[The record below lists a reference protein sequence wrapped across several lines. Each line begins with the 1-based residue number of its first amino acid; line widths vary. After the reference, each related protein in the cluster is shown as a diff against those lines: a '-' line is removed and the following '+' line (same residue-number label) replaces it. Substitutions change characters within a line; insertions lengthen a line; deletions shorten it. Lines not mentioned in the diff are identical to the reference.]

1 MKKSLLFFL
10 ISWLIAVTPALSQK
24 TFYGAAEN
32 QLPAVETQQEPGK
45 FMVKIAEERDDQ
57 FATTIYTFG
66 DITVFAYFNQTDV
79 NIYDQGGTLLTTQ
92 SLNADEYFNYFAS
105 AGIYRIV
112 SNKTF
117 TVLVGDAINA
127 YVNGYFAVDE
137 SGRGVSTKLNT
148 WMMEAYGAG
157 SDFIVFAYND
167 NTNFT
172 VRNLESNAYIAGSS
186 LNEGEHFSFAQ
197 FGAIPETTPLQVTSD
212 KPISALSYSDQDYY
226 VPSSNGTFAGNLF
239 YGYSAYVG
247 SWTNSI
253 TITSYENN
261 NQVVITNS
269 ETGTNIG
276 TVILNE
282 GQVATFQITSPT
294 FWKVESEHT
303 VTVANIPYGYYSGS
317 YYYMTRAIDE
327 GGSGAGTLFYMPV
340 IGSRVDVFSFSA
352 SNNVTIT
359 KLGLYDAYPY
369 ASPEIVW
376 QGTLNE
382 GEGYNFTSLTGS
394 FVYKVVSDE
403 PVSVLQ
409 SNGGAGADFMPL
421 SYALDLPDLSIS
433 TTDISFSVPDSVYN
447 PGDQI
452 QVSFMVHNYG
462 SITAS
467 DVQCKV
473 YAFDPDA
480 TDNPKAIY
488 TTSLASIAPY
498 GEASFTMNYTIPQY
512 PEYRSLYVKVDPE
525 TLIVESNY
533 SNNNSER
540 TLRPNTDLEAPLAIS
555 VTAPMYLAY
564 DGNVLDPNPFNV
576 HFDIFNIGG
585 AVANN
590 VTAQLTCMNGL
601 TSSTSN
607 INIGNIP
614 VNGTYPVDVE
624 ITADPLQLGYG
635 FYSLTLYINGEEEKT
650 VNRMVMIGDIS
661 GINEVEVL
669 KGLTIHPNPA
679 SDVTEIVYNLDEK
692 ALLNIELYDVTGS
705 KIKTVLNEYQNRG
718 VQSVKM
724 DVSNLDP
731 GIYLLNLKAGDQSV
745 VKKVM
750 VAK

>member
-1 MKKSLLFFL
+1 MKKFLPVFF
-10 ISWLIAVTPALSQK
+10 IGWLMIVIPAMSQQ

-45 FMVKIAEERDDQ
+45 FIVKIADERDDQ
-57 FATTIYTFG
+57 FATTVYTFG
-66 DITVFAYFNQTDV
+66 DITVFAYFNQTDI
-79 NIYDQGGTLLTTQ
+79 NIYNQGGDLLTSQ

-148 WMMEAYGAG
+148 WMMQAYGIG
-157 SDFIVFAYND
+157 SDFIVFAYNN

-172 VRNLESNAYIAGSS
+172 VRNLETNAYIAGSS
-186 LNEGEHFSFAQ
+186 LNAGEHFSFAS
-197 FGAIPETTPLQVTSD
+197 FGAIPESTPLQVTSD
-212 KPISALSYSDQDYY
+212 KPISALSYTDQDYY
-226 VPSSNGTFAGNLF
+226 VPSSNGTFSGELF

-253 TITSYENN
+253 TITSYADN

-269 ETGTNIG
+269 ETGANIG

-282 GQVATFQITSPT
+282 GQVATYQITSPT
-294 FWKVESEHT
+294 FWKIESEHT
-303 VTVANIPYGYYSGS
+303 VTAANIPYGFYNGN
-317 YYYMTRAIDE
+317 YYYMTRAVDE
-327 GGSGAGTLFYMPV
+327 GGSGAGTLFYVPV
-340 IGSRVDVFSFSA
+340 IGSRFDVFSFSE

-359 KLGLYDAYPY
+359 KLGLYDQYPY
-369 ASPEIVW
+369 SSPEIVW
-376 QGTLNE
+376 QGILNE
-382 GEGYNFTSLTGS
+382 GEGYNFTTLTGS
-394 FVYKVVSDE
+394 YVYKVASDD

-409 SNGGAGADFMPL
+409 SNGAAGADFMPL

-462 SITAS
+462 SVTAS

-473 YAFDPDA
+473 YDVDPEA
-480 TDNPKAIY
+480 TVNPNAIY
-488 TTSLASIAPY
+488 TTTLASIVPF

-540 TLRPNTDLEAPLAIS
+540 TLRPNTDLVPPLAVS
-555 VTAPMYLAY
+555 VTAPIYLAY
-564 DGNVLDPNPFNV
+564 DGSTLDPNPFDV
-576 HFDIFNIGG
+576 HYDIFNIGG
-585 AVANN
+585 VVANN

-601 TSSTSN
+601 SSSVSN

-614 VNGTYPVDVE
+614 VNGTYPIDVE
-624 ITADPLQLGYG
+624 IMADPLQLGFG
-635 FYSLTLYINGEEEKT
+635 FYRLTVYINGVEEKT

-661 GINEVEVL
+661 GIDEFEII
-669 KGLTIHPNPA
+669 KGLAIHPNPI
-679 SDVTEIVYNLDEK
+679 SDIAEITYSIDEK
-692 ALLNIELYDVTGS
+692 AILNIEIYDVTGS
-705 KIKTVLNEYQNRG
+705 KVMTLLNEFQNRG
-718 VQSVKM
+718 EHKVKV
-724 DVSNLDP
+724 DANNLNS
-731 GIYLLNLKAGDQSV
+731 GIYLLSFKAGDHSV
-745 VKKVM
+745 VKKIII
-750 VAK
+750 AK